1 MEDYL
6 DALSIVESADG
17 TRGVVKSSFSNKM
30 IEIKPYLSWA
40 KKILLKAEIYGVYH
54 ENRSYTDIL
63 RASKPFSNLGSFG
76 S

>member
-40 KKILLKAEIYGVYH
+40 KKNIIKG
-54 ENRSYTDIL
+54 
-63 RASKPFSNLGSFG
+63 
-76 S
+76 

>member
-1 MEDYL
+1 
-6 DALSIVESADG
+6 
-17 TRGVVKSSFSNKM
+17 M

-54 ENRSYTDIL
+54 ENRAYTDIL